1 MGYVTWII
9 GLKYNKLDY
18 VRQNNKIGL
27 FWDNQH
33 IEKSE
38 PFRYFSLN
46 NLEDIVSDYTFLQY
60 SGFVFCSSRVMRG
73 RDKNMFAA
81 TDFPIFLNASSIPFV
96 R

>member
-1 MGYVTWII
+1 MLLGII

-60 SGFVFCSSRVMRG
+60 SRFVFVLLESCVVEIRICLQQP
-73 RDKNMFAA
+73 
-81 TDFPIFLNASSIPFV
+81 TFLFF
-96 R
+96 